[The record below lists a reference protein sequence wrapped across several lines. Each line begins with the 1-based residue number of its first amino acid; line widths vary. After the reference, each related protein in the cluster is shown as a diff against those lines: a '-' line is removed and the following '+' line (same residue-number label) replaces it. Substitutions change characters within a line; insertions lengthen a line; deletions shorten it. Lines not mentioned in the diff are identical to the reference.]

1 MEREQLGYLLQ
12 NADNDELMK
21 LVECIVESSNVSIL
35 ANPAQQTLMVPVLD
49 PVTKKKFYSGE
60 ILVTQAIVD
69 IDGNKGWGMVMDK
82 KADLALA
89 VAICDAAYGAGIKKD
104 EITSLAE
111 KAGEILSRRLKEEAE
126 KASSTKV
133 SFDMMSNMSGNM

>member
-1 MEREQLGYLLQ
+1 MEREKLGYLLQ
-12 NADNDELMK
+12 NTDKEKLMA
-21 LVECIVESSNVSIL
+21 LVGDIVESSSVSIL

-60 ILVTQAIVD
+60 VLITQAIVD
-69 IDGNKGWGMVMDK
+69 IDGHKGWGMVMDK

-89 VAICDAAYGAGIKKD
+89 VAICDAAFSAGIKQN
-104 EITSLAE
+104 EISALAE
-111 KAGEILSRRLKEEAE
+111 TAAEALRIKLQEEA
-126 KASSTKV
+126 KKVASTKV

>member
-1 MEREQLGYLLQ
+1 MLREQLGYLLQ
-12 NADNDELMK
+12 NADNNELMA
-21 LVECIVESSNVSIL
+21 LVEKIVESSSVSIL

-49 PVTKKKFYSGE
+49 PVSKKKFYSGE

-89 VAICDAAYGAGIKKD
+89 VAICDAALAAGIKVA
-104 EITSLAE
+104 EITAIAE
-111 KAGEILSRRLKEEAE
+111 KAAEKLNIKLKSEAE
-126 KASSTKV
+126 KTSSTKV
-133 SFDMMSNMSGNM
+133 SFDIMSNMSGNM